1 MVQIKITPER
11 LEQVAKTVKDAR
23 HQIDIIHKDLYNQIE
38 NLSFQWAGAS
48 SQKFYL
54 DFNEAKPKA
63 FVILNEMDK
72 VEEELMKAAEKFRNA
87 DDNYDGSQGNQES
100 STEDIKEGAMCGKL
114 PPKSDLEKAWDDFTT
129 GLGDAW
135 NGLYTGAGEAIE
147 DAVEGFKSLDDT
159 VTKENMKYA
168 IGHPLETFSTAW
180 NTFSDSFMNDVWN
193 GDIESG
199 VRWGSYLL
207 TSVATGL
214 LGGKGLD
221 KASTL
226 VKGAN
231 FSKVTQITPPRL
243 QPAFAGGGLTGE
255 GILSTLPPSGHWG
268 NYLSGYLMFARPS
281 WRASEDYAGGLYP
294 EPKYSDQVSFK
305 DREEVPYGTKGSTRP
320 DRYSHDI
327 SHSIEVKNYNVMTSS
342 GRRSLIN
349 VVVKQFEDRLRHLPE
364 GANQTVLIDV
374 RGQKVTKDILKEI
387 TDEINRRTFGRM
399 EIIIQKDA
407 KK

>member
-1 MVQIKITPER
+1 MTEIKITPER

-38 NLSFQWAGAS
+38 YLSFQWAGAS
-48 SQKFYL
+48 SQKFYQ

-63 FVILNEMDK
+63 FVIVNEMNK

-100 STEDIKEGAMCGKL
+100 SSEDIEEGAMCGKL

-135 NGLYTGAGEAIE
+135 NGLYDGAGQAIE

-168 IGHPLETFSTAW
+168 MGHPIETFSNAW

-193 GDIESG
+193 GNIESG
-199 VRWGSYLL
+199 FHWGAYFL
-207 TSVATGL
+207 TSVATGF

-221 KASTL
+221 KATKL
-226 VKGAN
+226 ARGVN
-231 FSKVTQITPPRL
+231 FSKVTEISPPRM
-243 QPAFAGGGLTGE
+243 QPAFAGGGLTGG

-268 NYLSGYLMFARPS
+268 NYLSDYFMFARPS
-281 WRASEDYAGGLYP
+281 WRQSEVDALKDYKGYK
-294 EPKYSDQVSFK
+294 EQVIFK
-305 DREEVPYGTKGSTRP
+305 DGEELKKKEKGSSIP
-320 DRYSHDI
+320 DLYSETAKHAV
-327 SHSIEVKNYNVMTSS
+327 EVKNYDVSTSAKRTRLAYVI
-342 GRRSLIN
+342 G
-349 VVVKQFEDRLRHLPE
+349 KQVEARLNNLPE
-364 GANQTVLIDV
+364 GTKQSVRVDI
-374 RGQKVTKDILKEI
+374 RGQDIEPDEILDLVQKIKEKTNDKVTIEIKD
-387 TDEINRRTFGRM
+387 
-399 EIIIQKDA
+399 
-407 KK
+407 